1 MKTKNAVQK
10 GGKVKVE
17 VEAKEL
23 TEVDNRKK
31 GIQTLRANVERI
43 E

>member
-10 GGKVKVE
+10 GGKVE